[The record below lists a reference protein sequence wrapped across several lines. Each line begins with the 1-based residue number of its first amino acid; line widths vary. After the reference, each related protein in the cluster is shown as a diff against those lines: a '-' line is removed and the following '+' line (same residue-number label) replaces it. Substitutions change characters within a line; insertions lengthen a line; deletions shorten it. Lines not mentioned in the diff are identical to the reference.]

1 MVDNLDGFLKAIHE
15 NAQIE
20 KSALGTDPK
29 THEAIATTVKCFTN
43 FIDELF
49 CPECGDIF
57 RCQLENI
64 SINSFLCHTTYK
76 LSGKKEEKITSLPVI
91 YKATCFQCDS
101 ETLLVLYQGP
111 ESLELAV
118 LHDTYGGCVTKN
130 TPGEVK
136 YYIDQAY
143 RSRSVGALSAAMA
156 MYRSALEW
164 VLYEQ
169 GYKVRMLGQQITA
182 LEKTVADGTA
192 PQWARE
198 IAPNFLEAI
207 KDIGNGA
214 MHTNEGDIT
223 KQSELDKELIE
234 TIDIVF
240 SELLDKIYEQPTR
253 SAANLAKLQAVAS
266 KLKIKS

>member
-1 MVDNLDGFLKAIHE
+1 
-15 NAQIE
+15 
-20 KSALGTDPK
+20 
-29 THEAIATTVKCFTN
+29 
-43 FIDELF
+43 
-49 CPECGDIF
+49 
-57 RCQLENI
+57 
-64 SINSFLCHTTYK
+64 
-76 LSGKKEEKITSLPVI
+76 
-91 YKATCFQCDS
+91 
-101 ETLLVLYQGP
+101 
-111 ESLELAV
+111 
-118 LHDTYGGCVTKN
+118 
-130 TPGEVK
+130 
-136 YYIDQAY
+136 
-143 RSRSVGALSAAMA
+143 MA